1 MGTTFVKMKC
11 SELVLKDATT
21 LVIRSGER
29 SDSGIYRMTITVGDQ
44 VVEHDFDVAVIDYPR
59 TGSRYFNFH

>member
-1 MGTTFVKMKC
+1 M
-11 SELVLKDATT
+11 
-21 LVIRSGER
+21 VIRSGER

-59 TGSRYFNFH
+59 PGSRYFNFQ

>member
-1 MGTTFVKMKC
+1 MKKKC

-59 TGSRYFNFH
+59 TGSR